1 MSIINYFVP
10 LQSENKTYIAEW
22 QQLVARQAHNLEV
35 IGSNPI
41 SATPTLGDAGMTI
54 CRPASLFF
62 VQLCLIF
69 IVEYTRTAGSRI
81 PIGRG

>member
-41 SATPTLGDAGMTI
+41 SATPTLGDAGMTM
-54 CRPASLFF
+54 CRLASLLYVPMSLFD
-62 VQLCLIF
+62 
-69 IVEYTRTAGSRI
+69 ERRTAG
-81 PIGRG
+81 